1 MGDQPAIHAEGL
13 SKRFGDVHALQDLNL
28 TVSAGSVLGLL
39 GPNGAG
45 KTTAVRILTT
55 LLRPDTG
62 SARVAGL
69 DVVRQP
75 AAVRQVIGLA
85 GQSAAVDEYLT
96 GRENL
101 VMAGRLHHLH
111 RAEAHR
117 RAAELLERFELA
129 EAADRTVRTWSG
141 GMRRRLDLAVSLVGH
156 PQVLFLDEPS
166 SGLDPRGRH
175 QLWQTIRRLVDNG
188 TTVLLTT
195 QYLEEA
201 DQLADQIVVIDR
213 GRILA
218 HGTPEQLK
226 AQVGG
231 DRLQLRLATPDHRQ
245 PRRRAG
251 GRPRQR
257 PPAGGRPD
265 RPGDRPHRRRGR
277 RPARG
282 RATAGRRRPR
292 PVRPRACAGPPWTT
306 SSSPSPARPPNHPTH
321 RKHQPPANQGR
332 SGSPR
337 QGAPHDHPGPPPP
350 LDPRRSPTPR
360 S

>member
-13 SKRFGDVHALQDLNL
+13 SKRFGDVHALQDLSL
-28 TVSAGSVLGLL
+28 TVPAGSIFGLL

-55 LLRPDTG
+55 LLCPASG

-85 GQSAAVDEYLT
+85 GQSAAVDEHLT

-111 RAEAHR
+111 RSEAHQ
-117 RAAELLERFELA
+117 RAAELLQRFELT
-129 EAADRTVRTWSG
+129 EAAERTVRAWSG

-156 PQVLFLDEPS
+156 PRVLFLDEPS

-175 QLWQTIRRLVDNG
+175 QLWQTIRQLVDAG
-188 TTVLLTT
+188 TAVLLTT

-201 DQLADQIVVIDR
+201 DQLAGQVAVIDR

-218 HGTPEQLK
+218 HGTPGELK

-231 DRLQLRLATPDHRQ
+231 DRLQLRLPTSATADRAAELVADLGSGPPQVDAQAGEVTVPIADGVAVLPEVVRRLDAAGLALSDLAVRRPTLDDVFLSLTGYPTQPPDPSEAPATGQ
-245 PRRRAG
+245 PT
-251 GRPRQR
+251 PQ
-257 PPAGGRPD
+257 
-265 RPGDRPHRRRGR
+265 R
-277 RPARG
+277 RPATR
-282 RATAGRRRPR
+282 
-292 PVRPRACAGPPWTT
+292 
-306 SSSPSPARPPNHPTH
+306 SPA
-321 RKHQPPANQGR
+321 
-332 SGSPR
+332 
-337 QGAPHDHPGPPPP
+337 
-350 LDPRRSPTPR
+350 
-360 S
+360 